1 MQRQLLIYRKSYY
14 LCAVGVDVVLKVGIE
29 LEAILANG
37 FGEVELTSV
46 AGSLALVGSEGDAMT
61 ITQVGL
67 GSRVIERLGNEVQ
80 TVSQTDDGLTLLAEL
95 GTINKYVGLVIEALQ
110 AILQHCFRHRVGH
123 LGQRDALVG
132 CDDARL
138 HLLVGVEG
146 VGYLH
151 SIECLCIGEQ
161 IVGKIAC
168 RGLYLW
174 LGVVTATGCEHCEAR
189 SKGKKNG
196 KKSFSVHL

>member
-14 LCAVGVDVVLKVGIE
+14 LGAVDVDAVLKVGIE

-95 GTINKYVGLVIEALQ
+95 GTIDKYVGLVIEALQ

-132 CDDARL
+132 CDDACL

-151 SIECLCIGEQ
+151 SIECLCIGKQ
-161 IVGKIAC
+161 IIGEIAC

-174 LGVVTATGCEHCEAR
+174 FGVVTATGCEHCEAR

>member
-14 LCAVGVDVVLKVGIE
+14 LGTVDVDAVLKVGIE

-67 GSRVIERLGNEVQ
+67 GSRVIKRLGNEVQ

-95 GTINKYVGLVIEALQ
+95 GTIDKYVGLVIETLQ
-110 AILQHCFRHRVGH
+110 PFLQLCFGHWVGH
-123 LGQRDALVG
+123 LGQ
-132 CDDARL
+132 
-138 HLLVGVEG
+138 
-146 VGYLH
+146 
-151 SIECLCIGEQ
+151 
-161 IVGKIAC
+161 
-168 RGLYLW
+168 
-174 LGVVTATGCEHCEAR
+174 
-189 SKGKKNG
+189 
-196 KKSFSVHL
+196 